1 MPPLPGGWKAGTSA
15 ASGAIFCSLG
25 PFLLQRVL
33 RAPGPGAAALRLRRS
48 GPAGQGPRRGSG
60 LRPPAAPGPGARK
73 TKGERRK
80 GQAPLGINLG
90 QRATIFAG
98 LYANASEPRRQCIGG
113 AGTGPRL

>member
-1 MPPLPGGWKAGTSA
+1 MGPLLIPFGIGRGGFFPGPPECRS
-15 ASGAIFCSLG
+15 
-25 PFLLQRVL
+25 
-33 RAPGPGAAALRLRRS
+33 PGAAGGRSPLPRRGPGLAGPLRRS
-48 GPAGQGPRRGSG
+48 RSA
-60 LRPPAAPGPGARK
+60 AAPGPGARK